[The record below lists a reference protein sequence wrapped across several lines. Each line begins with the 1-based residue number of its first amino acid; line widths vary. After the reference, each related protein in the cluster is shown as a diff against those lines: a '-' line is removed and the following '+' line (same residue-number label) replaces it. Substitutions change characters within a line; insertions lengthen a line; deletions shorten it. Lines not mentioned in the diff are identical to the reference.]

1 MLSSTSDYALRA
13 ILVLARASD
22 DRPLRADEIAR
33 ATGSPANYLAKTL
46 NALAK
51 AGLVRSTRGPFGGF
65 VLAVPAAEL
74 SLAQVIDCF
83 DEPRPQ
89 TRCLLGSAPCDPRRP
104 CAAHSRWTAV
114 KHARRAAL
122 ADTTVADLLGGS
134 LAGPDSPD
142 ADRAPLGAARRALPT
157 DLSLSSH
164 Q

>member
-13 ILVLARASD
+13 ILVLAQASD
-22 DRPLRADEIAR
+22 GRPLRAEQIAR

-51 AGLVRSTRGPFGGF
+51 AGLVTSTRGPFGGF

-74 SLAQVIDCF
+74 TLAHIIDCF

-89 TRCLLGSAPCDPRRP
+89 TRCLLGSAPCDPRHP
-104 CAAHSRWTAV
+104 CAAHERWTAV
-114 KHARRAAL
+114 KAARRAAL
-122 ADTTVADLLGGS
+122 ADTTVADLVVTT
-134 LAGPDSPD
+134 
-142 ADRAPLGAARRALPT
+142 AP
-157 DLSLSSH
+157 H

>member
-13 ILVLARASD
+13 ILVLARASGG
-22 DRPLRADEIAR
+22 RPLRAEQIAR

-51 AGLVRSTRGPFGGF
+51 AGLVTSTRGPFGGF

-74 SLAQVIDCF
+74 TLAHIIDCF

-104 CAAHSRWTAV
+104 CTAHERWTAV
-114 KHARRAAL
+114 KATRRAAL
-122 ADTTVADLLGGS
+122 ANTTVADLVVS
-134 LAGPDSPD
+134 T
-142 ADRAPLGAARRALPT
+142 AP
-157 DLSLSSH
+157 H

>member
-13 ILVLARASD
+13 ILVLAQATD
-22 DRPLRADEIAR
+22 GRPLRADQIAR
-33 ATGSPANYLAKTL
+33 ATASPANYLAKTL

-51 AGLVRSTRGPFGGF
+51 AGLVHSTRGPFGGF

-74 SLAQVIDCF
+74 SLAQIIDCF

-89 TRCLLGSAPCDPRRP
+89 THCLLGNAACDLRHPCI
-104 CAAHSRWTAV
+104 AHQRWTAI
-114 KHARRAAL
+114 KDARRAAL

-134 LAGPDSPD
+134 AASPD

-157 DLSLSSH
+157 DVSLSSH